1 MDGEGNSCLPRYI
14 ALRLVSAVTMALIA
28 SVVIFL
34 ISNFVPGDPVL
45 AQLGDILASDP
56 AVVAQWRAKWGLD
69 LPLWDRYWI
78 FLSGLLHGDLGMSIA
93 TRRPVIEDIAQ
104 YAPATVELATV
115 AFLLSLAIGIPLG
128 IAAAVWRD
136 SVVDAAARAISLLG
150 VSAPTFWLAFIML
163 AIFYG
168 WLGWAPGPG
177 RLDPIAFP
185 PEGPTGFFL
194 IDSVLARDWETFH
207 DTVAHLTLP
216 ALVLAAATLGL
227 ITRTTRAAML
237 DCLQQDY
244 VRVARA
250 KGLRDRAVVLRHAL
264 RNALVPVVTLGGL
277 AYANLLTGAVMT
289 ETIFSWP
296 GLGRYTFRSAAALD
310 FPAIMGI
317 TLVVS
322 ATYLL
327 VNLVVDLSYALL
339 DPRVRR

>member
-1 MDGEGNSCLPRYI
+1 MPRYI
-14 ALRLVSAVTMALIA
+14 ALRLASAVVMALLA
-28 SVVIFL
+28 SLVIFL
-34 ISNFVPGDPVL
+34 IANFVPGDPVL
-45 AQLGDILASDP
+45 AQLGDMLASDP

-69 LPLWDRYWI
+69 LPLWERYWR
-78 FLSGLLHGDLGMSIA
+78 FLQGLVQGDLGTSIA
-93 TRRPVIEDIAQ
+93 TRRPVLDDIAQ
-104 YAPATVELATV
+104 FAPATIELATV
-115 AFLLSLAIGIPLG
+115 AFLLSLLLGIPLG
-128 IAAAVWRD
+128 VAAAVWRD
-136 SVVDAAARAISLLG
+136 SWVDAAARALSLLG

-177 RLDPIAFP
+177 RMDPIAFP
-185 PEGPTGFFL
+185 PEGPSGLFL
-194 IDSVLARDWETFH
+194 LDTALARDWEAFR
-207 DTVAHLTLP
+207 DALAHLVLP
-216 ALVLAAATLGL
+216 AIVLAAATLGL
-227 ITRTTRAAML
+227 VTRTTRAAML
-237 DCLQQDY
+237 ECLQQDY

-250 KGLRDRAVVLRHAL
+250 KGLGERAVILSHAL

-277 AYANLLTGAVMT
+277 AFANLLTGAVMT
-289 ETIFSWP
+289 ETIFAWP
-296 GLGRYTFRSAAALD
+296 GLGRYTFRSAVALD